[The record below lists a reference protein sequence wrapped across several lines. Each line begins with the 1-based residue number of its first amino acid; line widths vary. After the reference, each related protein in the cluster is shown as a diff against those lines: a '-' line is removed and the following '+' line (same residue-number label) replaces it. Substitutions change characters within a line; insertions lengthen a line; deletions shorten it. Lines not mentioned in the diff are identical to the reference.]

1 MIGYLESVLKKTTI
15 TSSFPMLDEVNHVYG
30 SVRITN
36 G

>member
-1 MIGYLESVLKKTTI
+1 MIGYLESILKKTRI
-15 TSSFPMLDEVNHVYG
+15 TSSFPTLDEVNHVYG